1 MLTGNNFNQSMFL
14 LEITRS
20 AFKRLLNGNA
30 DKSTTG
36 GGVGTC
42 GLQHVSTEIN
52 SVEISIYRNSLGNAN
67 LFW

>member
-1 MLTGNNFNQSMFL
+1 MYVL
-14 LEITRS
+14 LVITIS
-20 AFKRLLNGNA
+20 ELKRLL
-30 DKSTTG
+30 DTEKSTTG